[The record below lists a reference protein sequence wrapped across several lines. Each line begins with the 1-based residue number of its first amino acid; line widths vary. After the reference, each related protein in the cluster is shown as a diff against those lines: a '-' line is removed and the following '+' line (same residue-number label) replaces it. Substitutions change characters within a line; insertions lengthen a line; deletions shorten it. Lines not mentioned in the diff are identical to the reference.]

1 MRIYAKLYASAFAA
15 ARFQELWDPILFI
28 SRGRIKHNGAIT
40 RYVDMW
46 GEIDIFWSSFTP
58 SGMDQ

>member
-1 MRIYAKLYASAFAA
+1 MRIYAKPYASAFAA
-15 ARFQELWDPILFI
+15 ARFQELWDLILFI

-46 GEIDIFWSSFTP
+46 GKIDIFWSAFTP